1 MRKHNSSGICV
12 EQFVRRLLRES
23 EISVEND
30 DGMVYGYNRGWL
42 QEQDISGRQQP
53 LQKKHCA
60 RIIHEFL
67 RHEQK
72 EPDEIDSGPA
82 GKLQDLFDCRVC
94 VGHVMQVYSKGI
106 MEGYHNQDKR
116 YVFGME
122 NYVSNEQAEQI
133 ILRVFRTEL
142 RTPKHTEVA
151 GKQAKC
157 VSLQEAVLVQQ
168 QESDSLLIDVRT
180 ETEYAQGHLE
190 GALHLPM
197 MCILKNPY
205 IVSERRD
212 IHVLLYC
219 AKGYMSETAAQSL
232 VRAGYENVSYFAWN
246 QKMLN

>member
-1 MRKHNSSGICV
+1 MTVQREESISI
-12 EQFVRRLLRES
+12 EQFVTALLEKA
-23 EISVEND
+23 EITVSGE
-30 DGMVYGYNRGWL
+30 DGVVGAYRRGWL

-94 VGHVMQVYSKGI
+94 AGHVMQVYTKGI
-106 MEGYHNQDKR
+106 MEGYRNQDKR
-116 YVFGME
+116 YIFGME

-133 ILRVFRTEL
+133 ILRVFHTEL
-142 RTPKHTEVA
+142 RTPKYRAEVD
-151 GKQAKC
+151 KVQAKRI
-157 VSLQEAVLVQQ
+157 SYQEAAMVQQ
-168 QESDSLLIDVRT
+168 RESDILLVDVRT
-180 ETEYAQGHLE
+180 ETEYAQGHLK
-190 GALHLPM
+190 GAIHLPM

-219 AKGYMSETAAQSL
+219 EKGYMSETAAQSL
-232 VRAGYENVSYFAWN
+232 AWAGYEDVSYFAWN
-246 QKMLN
+246 QEC